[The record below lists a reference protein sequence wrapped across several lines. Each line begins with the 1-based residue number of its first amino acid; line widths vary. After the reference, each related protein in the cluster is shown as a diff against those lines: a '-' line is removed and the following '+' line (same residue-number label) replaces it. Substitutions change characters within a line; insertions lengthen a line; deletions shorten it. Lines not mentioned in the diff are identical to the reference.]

1 MKTKLITLM
10 TLFAVSNVFAAPSV
24 DEVVESAVAYS
35 VRQDMNGVEF
45 FKYYTENAKWNED
58 ELFKI
63 FAIVLDSF
71 KLELD
76 DYNEICDLLYKYC
89 KANLAENSY
98 NRILYNY
105 VSLKDAERKA
115 RSEFSGPNTNTNLWK
130 TPKGDPRPNPVPV
143 TPDPISSQ
151 N

>member
-1 MKTKLITLM
+1 MKIK
-10 TLFAVSNVFAAPSV
+10 LFALMALFTVSNVFAAPSI

-45 FKYYTENAKWNED
+45 FKYYTENTKWNED

-89 KANLAENSY
+89 KANLTENSY
-98 NRILYNY
+98 NRIIHNY
-105 VSLKDAERKA
+105 ISLKDGERKA
-115 RSEFSGPNTNTNLWK
+115 RSEFSGPNTNTNLCK

-143 TPDPISSQ
+143 TPDPISPQ